1 MRPRRRLLLLA
12 VVVCL
17 IIIVGFLTAQRPKS
31 VRGWGTLIDL
41 DNDCIVKEEPGKL
54 TITVPGGTHDLNMS
68 LGGMSAPRVLREVDG
83 DFTVQV
89 KVSGEFDP
97 GDEAAKDDLAPFNSA
112 GLLLWQDEKNYLRL
126 ERNGWWSIKDKTTA
140 CYAPLIEYY
149 IDGHNRGPKAK
160 VEPEDFFQSPSTW
173 LKLERRDDKV
183 TAFYSH
189 DGQEWTEAKQIVVE
203 FPPKIQV
210 GAAAVNTSKKPF
222 TVQFEEF
229 QLTIRLLHLG
239 CPFSIGVSSTLPH
252 SDQLR

>member
-1 MRPRRRLLLLA
+1 MVTEDSPVRSRHRLLLLA
-12 VVVCL
+12 VVVFL

-41 DNDCIVKEEPGKL
+41 DNDCTVKEEGAKL

-68 LGGMSAPRVLREVDG
+68 LGGMNAPRILREVDG

-126 ERNGWWSIKDKTTA
+126 ERNCWWSIKDQTTP

-149 IDGHNRGPKAK
+149 IDGQNRGPKAK
-160 VEPEDFFQSPSTW
+160 LEPEGFFQSPSTR

-189 DGQEWTEAKQIVVE
+189 GRPDWTEAKEISGE

-210 GAAAVNTSKKPF
+210 GVAAANTSKTQA
-222 TVQFEEF
+222 TVGVDEF
-229 QLTIRLLHLG
+229 RLNVPL
-239 CPFSIGVSSTLPH
+239 
-252 SDQLR
+252 

>member
-17 IIIVGFLTAQRPKS
+17 ILIVGYLTAPRPKS
-31 VRGWGTLIDL
+31 VHGWGTLVDH
-41 DNDCIVKEEPGKL
+41 DNDCNVKEKGGTLTL
-54 TITVPGGTHDLNMS
+54 TIPGGTHDLNMN
-68 LGGMSAPRVLREVDG
+68 LGGMNAPRVLREVEG

-97 GDEAAKDDLAPFNSA
+97 GDEAAKPNTAPFNSA

-126 ERNGWWSIKDKTTA
+126 ERNGWWSIDDKATA

-149 IDGHNRGPKAK
+149 IDGQNRGGKPK
-160 VEPEDFFQSPSTW
+160 VESEDFFQSPSTW
-173 LKLERRDDKV
+173 LKLERRRDKA

-189 DGQEWTEAKQIVVE
+189 DGQEWTEAKEIVVE

-210 GAAAVNTSKKPF
+210 GVAAVNTSKQPF
-222 TVQFEEF
+222 TVEFEEF
-229 QLTIRLLHLG
+229 QVTN
-239 CPFSIGVSSTLPH
+239 P
-252 SDQLR
+252 